1 MRLSVALVLLLA
13 LTLLPAL
20 PAAAQIYK
28 YTDERG
34 QSYYVDGVQNV
45 PERYRS
51 RATPI
56 GLSNQGGGGAPAA
69 ASGAPAA
76 TGGPAGGPAT
86 KAVGGGGAG
95 KGSATIEF
103 DANKPILVEGLLNGS
118 ASVRLILDTGADRTM
133 ISPSALVAAG
143 VSLTEGA
150 QQSQIRGVAGQA
162 DTQSVPISSLA
173 VGGAS
178 VGRLMVLAHDMGNP
192 DVDGLLGRDFLSQ
205 FNVQIDPAKGVVTIS
220 PKQ

>member
-13 LTLLPAL
+13 LTSLPTL

-34 QSYYVDGVQNV
+34 QSYYVDGMQNV

-56 GLSNQGGGGAPAA
+56 GLSNQGGGAAPAA
-69 ASGAPAA
+69 ASGAPA

-86 KAVGGGGAG
+86 KAVGGAGAG

-103 DANKPILVEGLLNGS
+103 DPNKPILVEGLVNGS

-133 ISPSALVAAG
+133 ISPSALTAAG
-143 VSLTEGA
+143 VSLTVGA

-178 VGRLMVLAHDMGNP
+178 VGRLMVLAHDMENP

>member
-1 MRLSVALVLLLA
+1 MRLSITLVLFLV
-13 LTLLPAL
+13 LTSLPVL

-34 QSYYVDGVQNV
+34 QSHYVDGVQNV

-56 GLSNQGGGGAPAA
+56 GLSNTPGSAPAA
-69 ASGAPAA
+69 ASGPPAA
-76 TGGPAGGPAT
+76 TGGPAGRPPGPA
-86 KAVGGGGAG
+86 AGGGVSG
-95 KGSATIEF
+95 KGSVTIEF
-103 DANKPILVEGLLNGS
+103 DPNKPILVEGLVNGS
-118 ASVRLILDTGADRTM
+118 GSVKLILDTGADRTM
-133 ISPSALVAAG
+133 ISPRALIAAG

-150 QQSQIRGVAGQA
+150 QRSQVRGVAGQA
-162 DTQSVPISSLA
+162 DTQSVPISSLS

-178 VGRLMVLAHDMGNP
+178 VGRLMVLAHDMENP
-192 DVDGLLGRDFLSQ
+192 DVDGLLGRDFLNQ
-205 FNVQIDPAKGVVTIS
+205 FTVQIDPAKGVVTIS